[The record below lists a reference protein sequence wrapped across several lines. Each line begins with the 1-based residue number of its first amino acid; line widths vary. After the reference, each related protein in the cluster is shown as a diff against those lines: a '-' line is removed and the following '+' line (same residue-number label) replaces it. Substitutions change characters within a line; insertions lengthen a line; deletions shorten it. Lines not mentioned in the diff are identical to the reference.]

1 MKQFTS
7 KAMIVLSFV
16 LVASLVACKGNSPA
30 ELAGDVYPVEASKGT
45 SYEIDTN
52 ASIIEWGA
60 SKVTGSHNG
69 TVNLKS
75 GSFTADGETITG
87 GKFVID
93 MTSIENKDL
102 TGEYKGKLEGH
113 LKDTD
118 FFEVGKFPLGTF
130 EIASVTKMEN
140 GSEVRG
146 NLTMKGISKGIRFP
160 VTIETENGKPKKA
173 SGTAEINRQQW
184 GIVYK
189 GMPDDLINDTIT
201 LKLSLVAK

>member
-1 MKQFTS
+1 MKHIFS
-7 KAMIVLSFV
+7 KALIVSSIAV
-16 LVASLVACKGNSPA
+16 VATLVACKGNAPA
-30 ELAGDVYPVEASKGT
+30 QLAGDVYPVETGKGT

-75 GSFTADGETITG
+75 GSLTADGEIITG

-93 MTSIENKDL
+93 MPTIEDKDM
-102 TGEYKGKLEGH
+102 TGEYKEKLEGH

-118 FFEVGKFPLGTF
+118 FFEVGKFPEGTF
-130 EIASVTKMEN
+130 EIASVIKTEN
-140 GSEVRG
+140 AYDVRG
-146 NLTMKGISKGIRFP
+146 NLTLKGISKGITFP
-160 VTIETENGKPKKA
+160 ANVVFENGKPSSA
-173 SGTAEINRQQW
+173 TGTAEINRQQW

-189 GMPDDLINDTIT
+189 GMPDDLINDTIN
-201 LKLSLVAK
+201 LKLDLKVK